1 MKKNPVSFKDIAE
14 FDKFLSD
21 SGLQEIPANE
31 LRDYYPITK
40 AYKHCH
46 AGCKLIIALL
56 EKTGQISFTLASDTS
71 DDPMQS
77 TIGLMYPVEILA
89 YRNER
94 DITIE
99 RYYGKTNTAEI
110 RIPLEENFEGEFDN
124 G

>member
-1 MKKNPVSFKDIAE
+1 MKKDCFTFETIAE

-21 SGLQEIPANE
+21 SGIQEIPAKE
-31 LRDYYPITK
+31 LHDYYPITK

-71 DDPMQS
+71 DDPMLS
-77 TIGLMYPVEILA
+77 TIGLVHFFEIRA

-99 RYYGKTNTAEI
+99 FYYGKSSIGEM
-110 RIPLEENFEGEFDN
+110 RIPLINRSKEESDN
-124 G
+124 E

>member
-1 MKKNPVSFKDIAE
+1 MKKDCFTFETIAE

-21 SGLQEIPANE
+21 SGMQEIPANK
-31 LRDYYPITK
+31 LHDYYPITK

-77 TIGLMYPVEILA
+77 TIGLMHSVEIRA

-99 RYYGKTNTAEI
+99 FYYGKTCAAEI
-110 RIPLEENFEGEFDN
+110 RIPLTNRSKEESDN
-124 G
+124 K